1 MWRTMGYINR
11 HSSPPFLHQPLNDSL
26 ISIMHLHFLLLFPVL
41 YLVVRFYTF
50 LTSPLRS
57 VPGPFWTRLTKLWY
71 FNRVRNAHFE
81 RENIH
86 LHQRYGPIF
95 RIGPDHYSISDP
107 AAVKTVYGT
116 GSKFVK
122 SAWYDGWKHPDPDK
136 WTLFPDRNVK
146 RHGNTVF
153 FWNMFVSLRV
163 VSN

>member
-1 MWRTMGYINR
+1 
-11 HSSPPFLHQPLNDSL
+11 
-26 ISIMHLHFLLLFPVL
+26 MHLHFLLLFPVL
-41 YLVVRFYTF
+41 YLLVRFYTF

-81 RENIH
+81 RENIR
-86 LHQRYGPIF
+86 LHQKYGPIV

-122 SAWYDGWKHPDPDK
+122 SAWYDG
-136 WTLFPDRNVK
+136 
-146 RHGNTVF
+146 
-153 FWNMFVSLRV
+153 
-163 VSN
+163 

>member
-1 MWRTMGYINR
+1 
-11 HSSPPFLHQPLNDSL
+11 
-26 ISIMHLHFLLLFPVL
+26 MHLHFLLFFPVL
-41 YLVVRFYTF
+41 YLLVRFYTF

-81 RENIH
+81 RENIR
-86 LHQRYGPIF
+86 LHQKYGPIV
-95 RIGPDHYSISDP
+95 RISPDHYSISDP

-116 GSKFVK
+116 GTKFVK

-146 RHGNTVF
+146 RHGDALLF
-153 FWNMFVSLRV
+153 SEMCYFLDGLFLIGS
-163 VSN
+163 S